1 MTKEINGLKN
11 DFKLCPMC
19 GSKKIENH
27 GNRKW
32 VCPDCGFDL
41 YNNVASAVGIVIY
54 DKNHNVLFEVRA
66 KEPRKGFLAVPG
78 GFVDFGESAEE
89 AVVRE
94 CREEIG
100 VPVEGAQFLCTA
112 PNTYEYKGIEYKTC
126 DIFFAAQ
133 LPPEFST
140 IDDFIKSLH
149 AEESEVV
156 AFESHRVASLEDI
169 EKLPLAFESARYT
182 LHRWLS
188 AREAGVS
195 KPH

>member
-1 MTKEINGLKN
+1 MTKQINGLQN

-54 DKNHNVLFEVRA
+54 DKYDNVLFEVRA
-66 KEPRKGFLAVPG
+66 KNPRKGYIAVPG
-78 GFVDFGESAEE
+78 GFVDFEESAEE

-112 PNTYEYKGIEYKTC
+112 PNIYEYKGFEYKTC
-126 DIFFAAQ
+126 DIFFTSK
-133 LPPEFST
+133 LPEQFET
-140 IDDFIKSLH
+140 IDSFIKNLH

-156 AFESHRVASLEDI
+156 SFQSNPVRSFEDVEA
-169 EKLPLAFESARYT
+169 LPLAFESARVMLKKFVEMRRST
-182 LHRWLS
+182 
-188 AREAGVS
+188 
-195 KPH
+195 K

>member
-1 MTKEINGLKN
+1 MTKQINGLKN

-32 VCPDCGFDL
+32 ICPDCGFDL
-41 YNNVASAVGIVIY
+41 YNNVATAVGVIIY

-66 KEPRKGFLAVPG
+66 KEPRKGFLALPG

-112 PNTYEYKGIEYKTC
+112 PNVYEYKNIEYKTC

-133 LPPEFST
+133 LPPAFASIE
-140 IDDFIKSLH
+140 DFIKSLH

-169 EKLPLAFESARYT
+169 EKLPLAFDSAKIT
-182 LHRWLS
+182 LKKFI
-188 AREAGVS
+188 ARKEL
-195 KPH
+195 

>member
-1 MTKEINGLKN
+1 MTKQINGLKN

-32 VCPDCGFDL
+32 ICPDCGFDL
-41 YNNVASAVGIVIY
+41 YNNVASAVGVVIY
-54 DKNHNVLFEVRA
+54 DKYNNVLFEVRA

-78 GFVDFGESAEE
+78 GFVDFEESAEE
-89 AVVRE
+89 AVIRE

-100 VPVEGAQFLCTA
+100 VSVEGAAFLCTA

-126 DIFFAAQ
+126 DIFFTAP
-133 LPPEFST
+133 LPPQFES
-140 IDDFIKSLH
+140 IDDFITSLK

-156 AFESHRVASLEDI
+156 AFESHRISSEEDI
-169 EKLPLAFESARYT
+169 DKLPLAFDSARVT
-182 LHRWLS
+182 LRRWLS
-188 AREAGVS
+188 LS
-195 KPH
+195 KPQLK